1 MTLREKFEQSG
12 NWLFRWRS
20 YLPLL
25 LFVPLVVEMHRSP
38 SPIAGGWFEM
48 GRQAVCFAI
57 SMVGFALR
65 VFTVGHTPPGT
76 SGRTTRRQKAASLNT
91 TGAYSLLRHPLYLA
105 NLLMWLGI
113 ALSCCTWSLLVI
125 FLLAF
130 SLYYERIMF
139 AEEEYLRRRFGPQFE
154 QWAATTPAF
163 LPRIANWTPPSQSF
177 SMRKILRKE
186 YSGLFAVVAGF
197 CLARAFEHATAE
209 KRLFIEPAWLVL
221 LLATFV
227 VYLILRTLHT
237 RTRLLAAD

>member
-25 LFVPLVVEMHRSP
+25 LFVPLLVEMLRSP
-38 SPIAGGWFEM
+38 WPIAGGWLEM
-48 GRQAVCFAI
+48 SRQAACFAV
-57 SMVGFALR
+57 SMIGFAVR
-65 VFTVGHTPPGT
+65 IFTVGHTPPGT
-76 SGRTTRRQKAASLNT
+76 SGRNTKRQKAASLNT
-91 TGAYSLLRHPLYLA
+91 TGAYSLLRHPLYLG

-113 ALSCCTWSLLVI
+113 ALSCCTWPLLVI

-139 AEEEYLRRRFGPQFE
+139 AEEEYLRRRFGAEFE
-154 QWAATTPAF
+154 QWAATTPAL
-163 LPRIANWTPPSQSF
+163 LPRIANWTPPSQPF